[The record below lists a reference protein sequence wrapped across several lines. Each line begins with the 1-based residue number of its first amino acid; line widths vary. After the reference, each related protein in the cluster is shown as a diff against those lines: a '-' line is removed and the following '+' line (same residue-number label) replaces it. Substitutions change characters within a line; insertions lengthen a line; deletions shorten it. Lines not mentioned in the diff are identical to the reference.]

1 MDELPIWFSMPAGR
15 CGRLDVSIDRLWNTL
30 QVDDEDIND
39 IYISNCFALI
49 DTHPIHR
56 FAEGFVQML

>member
-39 IYISNCFALI
+39 IKPFQLLCINF
-49 DTHPIHR
+49 
-56 FAEGFVQML
+56 